1 MDNEKDAPK
10 MLFLAHL
17 LKMMNIN
24 DSMKSSIFISLFVL
38 LCMGTSAQEYD
49 LFLCIGQSNMAGR
62 GYMSEEVLDTIPG
75 VYLFND
81 RGQFEKAVNPLN
93 RYSTIRKGME
103 LQRVGPSYSFSK
115 MIAVKTGRAVGLIVN
130 ARGGSSI
137 QSWEKGAKNGYY
149 EEVLH
154 RVKAAMEYGTLKAVI
169 WHQGESDASKP
180 ELYKKQLA
188 KLVANL
194 RPDLNLP
201 DLFFVAGEIAHWNR
215 RELSAESGKTFN
227 EMIRHIGDFIPH
239 AACVSSEGLSPL
251 IDENDPHFDTNSQVI
266 LGERYAKE
274 ILKHCYSINY

>member
-1 MDNEKDAPK
+1 

-130 ARGGSSI
+130 ARGRVVYSI
-137 QSWEKGAKNGYY
+137 
-149 EEVLH
+149 V
-154 RVKAAMEYGTLKAVI
+154 
-169 WHQGESDASKP
+169 
-180 ELYKKQLA
+180 
-188 KLVANL
+188 
-194 RPDLNLP
+194 
-201 DLFFVAGEIAHWNR
+201 
-215 RELSAESGKTFN
+215 
-227 EMIRHIGDFIPH
+227 
-239 AACVSSEGLSPL
+239 
-251 IDENDPHFDTNSQVI
+251 
-266 LGERYAKE
+266 GERGKKR
-274 ILKHCYSINY
+274 ILRGSPSSCKSRYGIWNTESCDLASGRIGCFQTRTV

>member
-115 MIAVKTGRAVGLIVN
+115 MIAVKTGRASYRQPCGPTS
-130 ARGGSSI
+130 R
-137 QSWEKGAKNGYY
+137 
-149 EEVLH
+149 
-154 RVKAAMEYGTLKAVI
+154 
-169 WHQGESDASKP
+169 SKSHP
-180 ELYKKQLA
+180 
-188 KLVANL
+188 
-194 RPDLNLP
+194 P
-201 DLFFVAGEIAHWNR
+201 
-215 RELSAESGKTFN
+215 
-227 EMIRHIGDFIPH
+227 
-239 AACVSSEGLSPL
+239 
-251 IDENDPHFDTNSQVI
+251 
-266 LGERYAKE
+266 
-274 ILKHCYSINY
+274 